1 MNSLLAMSFRVSVA
15 TLRASPF
22 RTFLSTLG
30 IIIGVASL
38 VAVLSLGDG
47 MQQFVRRQVSETT
60 DLQAIGINPVTTRTI
75 DGASVP
81 VDSVVQWGASDALEL
96 ASELGAGHVAGA
108 TIPLTAVAATP
119 RGARAVRVVGTMASL
134 FGTLGIEVA
143 SGRAFGT
150 TDTASHVVL
159 LSPVAARAL
168 APPGQS
174 SLQVGDSVTLGQVRL
189 ALIGVTKRP
198 ADDSVLAAVVP
209 LGVARELAPART
221 LWAPALTARAA
232 RIEDVPAV
240 RSAVER
246 WLARRYGPAWQE
258 RATVMNRASRVAQ
271 VQQGM
276 LLFKLF
282 MGAITGISL
291 VVGGIGVMNVLL
303 SAVAERTREIGV
315 RRAVGARRGHILV
328 QFLAESVTICVI
340 GSLAGIALGLV
351 GSYGITAAIR
361 ANTKAQMYAGISAS
375 TLVLAVGATV
385 LVGIGS
391 GLYPALRA
399 SRLSPIDAL
408 RFE

>member
-1 MNSLLAMSFRVSVA
+1 MNSLLSMSFRVSAA

-60 DLQAIGINPVTTRTI
+60 DLQAIGVNPLTSRTV

-81 VDSVVQWGASDALEL
+81 IDSVVQWGPADALEL
-96 ASELGAGHVAGA
+96 GSELGAGHAAGVTMPVTVLA
-108 TIPLTAVAATP
+108 TSLH
-119 RGARAVRVVGTMASL
+119 GARALRVVGTMASL
-134 FGTLGIEVA
+134 FETLGIEVA
-143 SGRAFGT
+143 AGRGFANA
-150 TDTASHVVL
+150 DTASRVIL
-159 LSPVAARAL
+159 LSPAAARAL
-168 APPGQS
+168 ASPGHS
-174 SLQVGDSVTLGQVRL
+174 ALQVGDTVTLSRVTL
-189 ALIGVTKRP
+189 TLIGMLKRP
-198 ADDSVLAAVVP
+198 PGDSSLAAVVP
-209 LGVARELAPART
+209 IGVARDLAPART
-221 LWAPALTARAA
+221 LWAPSLTARAA

-240 RSAVER
+240 RAGVER
-246 WLARRYGPAWQE
+246 WLARRYGPRWKE
-258 RATVMNRASRVAQ
+258 RAQVMNRTDRVAQ

-291 VVGGIGVMNVLL
+291 IVGGIGVMNVLL

-315 RRAVGARRGHILV
+315 RRAVGARRDHILA
-328 QFLAESVTICVI
+328 QFLAEAVTICII
-340 GSLAGIALGLV
+340 GSAAGIVLGLA

-375 TLVLAVGATV
+375 TIVLAVGVTV

-399 SRLSPIDAL
+399 SRLSPVDAL